1 MVSKQNK
8 EIRILRV
15 VVGILVITGVCL
27 SGIHY
32 MRNPYNLGFIKH
44 SIITSL
50 HIVPGTIYLVLAPFQ
65 FLPLIRNKWMGI
77 HRWVGRLIF
86 VLALLVGTTAF
97 FMAIVIPFSGL
108 IESLTVGFFAILFL
122 LAIVKG
128 LVNVRAKNIVLHRE
142 WMIRAFAL
150 GIAIATSRIIFLP
163 IFFSIVSPT
172 LEQVKTLFIVCFVF
186 AFTVHIAFAEF
197 WIRRTRKIST

>member
-1 MVSKQNK
+1 MISKHRDTK
-8 EIRILRV
+8 ILAAII
-15 VVGILVITGVCL
+15 GILAITGIGMSVL
-27 SGIHY
+27 HY
-32 MRNPYNLGFIKH
+32 FRDPYNPGFIKY